1 MNESQLGTRSR
12 VSDFVSRSTSR
23 STSRSLGP
31 PHLRIVEDAF
41 LKPGTR
47 ADSARTVEQDGTLP
61 PGALS
66 APNDGGW
73 E

>member
-1 MNESQLGTRSR
+1 VNESQLGAGSR
-12 VSDFVSRSTSR
+12 VSDFVSR